1 LRNIGNDGDENMNVK
16 KFVSIAVLAIIVIM
30 ASFGMILIIFKV
42 IDNPARVYAAGVS
55 LDLKDNNM
63 SMIEEIL
70 EENLPVS
77 YTIKKIDRIRH
88 YAVIPSPEFNSLK
101 ETLRDN
107 ERIGTIA
114 VKQEDGDIY
123 AFIRLL
129 DDTHADTNKLQEHLD
144 KYSLEVKEVNR
155 MYVRFEKDV
164 QYREIEHTLNLLKKE
179 NNVISANPDLLEG

>member
-1 LRNIGNDGDENMNVK
+1 MNK
-16 KFVSIAVLAIIVIM
+16 KNLVIVVVLVLIAAFIWVIAVNTYE
-30 ASFGMILIIFKV
+30 G
-42 IDNPARVYAAGVS
+42 RVYAAGIS

-70 EENLPVS
+70 KENLPVP
-77 YTIKKIDRIRH
+77 YTLKKIDRIRH

-179 NNVISANPDLLEG
+179 NNVISAYPDLLEG

>member
-1 LRNIGNDGDENMNVK
+1 MKHK
-16 KFVSIAVLAIIVIM
+16 KLVIVVVLALIIVFIGALVVTM
-30 ASFGMILIIFKV
+30 NEERVV
-42 IDNPARVYAAGVS
+42 IKEIHYPARVYAAGVS

-88 YAVIPSPEFNSLK
+88 YAVIPSLEFNSLK

-164 QYREIEHTLNLLKKE
+164 QYKEIEHTLNLLKKE
-179 NNVISANPDLLEG
+179 NNVISAYPDLLEG

>member
-1 LRNIGNDGDENMNVK
+1 MNVK
-16 KFVSIAVLAIIVIM
+16 KFVSIVVLAIIVIM

-55 LDLKDNNM
+55 LDLEDNNM

-77 YTIKKIDRIRH
+77 YTIKKIDRRRH
-88 YAVIPSPEFNSLK
+88 YAVIPSPEFDSLK
-101 ETLRDN
+101 ETLQDN

-179 NNVISANPDLLEG
+179 NNVISAYPDLLEG